1 MTKTMTTAMMIE
13 AWKIMRTR
21 TTTLDTSMP
30 ASNDRYA
37 SPGADDLV
45 GDSLPLVL
53 VTVGNGQGEF
63 ELLYDHLESLMQ
75 EPEPQAQTLI
85 VARPDV
91 PDVLYSVLRSRVRE
105 MPHVY
110 LRRLGKSREDC
121 AELLHSSGTFLAARK
136 RPKVRS

>member
-1 MTKTMTTAMMIE
+1 MTKMTTAMMIE
-13 AWKIMRTR
+13 AWRIMKTR
-21 TTTLDTSMP
+21 TTTLDTKTP
-30 ASNDRYA
+30 ASNDRFA
-37 SPGADDLV
+37 AAPDDEFIS
-45 GDSLPLVL
+45 GSLPLVL

>member
-1 MTKTMTTAMMIE
+1 MMIE
-13 AWKIMRTR
+13 AWKIMKTPP
-21 TTTLDTSMP
+21 TTLDTNTP
-30 ASNDRYA
+30 ASNDGTA
-37 SPGADDLV
+37 AESDNDFISG
-45 GDSLPLVL
+45 SLPLVH

-63 ELLYDHLESLMQ
+63 ESLYDHLEALMKEQ
-75 EPEPQAQTLI
+75 KPTSQTLI

-136 RPKVRS
+136 RPKIGN

>member
-1 MTKTMTTAMMIE
+1 MKTPTTAMMIE
-13 AWKIMRTR
+13 AWKIMKTR
-21 TTTLDTSMP
+21 TTTMDTDTQ
-30 ASNDRYA
+30 ASNDMLA
-37 SPGADDLV
+37 MDSDDNFV
-45 GDSLPLVL
+45 GGSLPLVL

-63 ELLYDHLESLMQ
+63 ESLYDHLEALVQ
-75 EPEPQAQTLI
+75 EPKPKSQTLI

-136 RPKVRS
+136 RPKTGS

>member
-1 MTKTMTTAMMIE
+1 MTTMTTAMMIE

-21 TTTLDTSMP
+21 TTKLDTETP
-30 ASNDRYA
+30 ASNDRFA
-37 SPGADDLV
+37 DSRDDGLPG
-45 GDSLPLVL
+45 GSLPLVL

-63 ELLYDHLESLMQ
+63 ESLYDHLESLMQ
-75 EPEPQAQTLI
+75 EPEPKTQTLI
-85 VARPDV
+85 VARPEV
-91 PDVLYSVLRSRVRE
+91 PDVLYSVLRSRIRE

-136 RPKVRS
+136 RPKVGS

>member
-1 MTKTMTTAMMIE
+1 MMKTLTTAMMIE
-13 AWKIMRTR
+13 AWKIMKTR
-21 TTTLDTSMP
+21 TTTLDTNLP
-30 ASNDRYA
+30 ASNDQIA
-37 SPGADDLV
+37 SENDDDFIS
-45 GDSLPLVL
+45 GSLPLVL

-63 ELLYDHLESLMQ
+63 ESLYDHLEALMQ
-75 EPEPQAQTLI
+75 EQKPTSQTLI

-136 RPKVRS
+136 RPKIGS